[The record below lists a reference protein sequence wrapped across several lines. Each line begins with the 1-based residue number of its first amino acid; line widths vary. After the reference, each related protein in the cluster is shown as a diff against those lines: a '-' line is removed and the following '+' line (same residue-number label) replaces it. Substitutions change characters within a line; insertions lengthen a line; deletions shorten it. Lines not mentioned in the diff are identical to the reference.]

1 MLDSLRSYP
10 SLKLILDPVGNFNPT
25 ELFDPTLNEK
35 EGLQYFFFFNAL
47 KKNLFYANFQVV
59 IIILAVVITQVV
71 ATIIL
76 EEGVELAGR
85 EDVIQ
90 DSIYSL

>member
-1 MLDSLRSYP
+1 M
-10 SLKLILDPVGNFNPT
+10 
-25 ELFDPTLNEK
+25 
-35 EGLQYFFFFNAL
+35 
-47 KKNLFYANFQVV
+47 V
-59 IIILAVVITQVV
+59 IIILAAVITQVV

-90 DSIYSL
+90 DSIYSVILY